1 MTKNYRSAVGPEDK
15 YDIIGALQFRIMVD
29 EGLRDHH
36 YLCDIGCGSLR
47 GGRLFIP
54 YLLPGHYCGIEP
66 EKRLVWE
73 GIDKELGRSIIDVK
87 HPTFHYSD
95 NFDLHIFGCKF
106 HYILAQSIF
115 SHAAPGMIKRCL
127 ASVRSV
133 LRPNG
138 TFIATYFKGST
149 SYTGT
154 TWAQAP
160 DARYTSQWLKNTCL
174 SAGLTLQELKYS
186 HPSHQTWVRIRHKK

>member
-1 MTKNYRSAVGPEDK
+1 MKNYRAAVGPPDK
-15 YDIIGALQFRIMVD
+15 YDIIGALQFHVMVT
-29 EGLRDHH
+29 EGLRDRH

-66 EKRLVWE
+66 NKRLVWE

-87 HPTFHYSD
+87 RPTFHYSG

-115 SHAAPGMIKRCL
+115 SHAAPAMIDKCL
-127 ASVRSV
+127 TSVRSV
-133 LRPNG
+133 LQPNG
-138 TFIATYFKGST
+138 TFIATYFKGT
-149 SYTGT
+149 TNYKGT

-160 DARYTSQWLKNTCL
+160 DARYTKQWFRNTCL
-174 SAGLTLQELKYS
+174 SHGLTHQELKYS
-186 HPSHQTWVRIRHKK
+186 HPSAQTWVRIRHRR